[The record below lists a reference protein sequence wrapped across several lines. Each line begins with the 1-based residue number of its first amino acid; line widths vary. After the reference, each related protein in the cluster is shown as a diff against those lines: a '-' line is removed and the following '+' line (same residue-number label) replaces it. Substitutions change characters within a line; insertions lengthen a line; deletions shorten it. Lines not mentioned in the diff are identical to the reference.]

1 MIDSENLRTASLY
14 INNQLLSR
22 GLLRDGQNIDFAN
35 PERGSGGLD
44 ATMGKVMSVVNDLI
58 LRRDVR
64 HLSIIPFP
72 LPFLPFLFL
81 SSPPIFSPFS
91 TNQNMK
97 KGETPLPTIPPKKTT
112 KLTTNPKNPA
122 RRLSPRIPLRDPTH
136 APGGAAAAGG
146 GPGAASRGAGEGA
159 GVARRVGGVGAG
171 AARAAEGGGARGPE
185 DPRGGA
191 AGARPRG
198 PDPGGVR
205 AGRAEAGPRH
215 RGPEEGRRRRRPR
228 ARPGPGHQLRHRR

>member
-72 LPFLPFLFL
+72 LPFLP
-81 SSPPIFSPFS
+81 PPFS
-91 TNQNMK
+91 LCLVSSHITNQNMK
-97 KGETPLPTIPPKKTT
+97 KGETPPPSPLLLKKTHE
-112 KLTTNPKNPA
+112 N
-122 RRLSPRIPLRDPTH
+122 
-136 APGGAAAAGG
+136 
-146 GPGAASRGAGEGA
+146 
-159 GVARRVGGVGAG
+159 
-171 AARAAEGGGARGPE
+171 
-185 DPRGGA
+185 
-191 AGARPRG
+191 
-198 PDPGGVR
+198 
-205 AGRAEAGPRH
+205 
-215 RGPEEGRRRRRPR
+215 
-228 ARPGPGHQLRHRR
+228 